1 MDLALVRSSPLLR
14 RFLVH
19 RALGAVAEAVLTLLQ
34 CVFLASVLAAAVER
48 GPGAALHAVPVPLLA
63 AVIAGRAALAWWDR
77 ASVGAATARY
87 KEELRAEL
95 TAAVTAAAV
104 RGRGPRPASV
114 VALLG
119 RGMDAL
125 DDHLAGSVAL
135 LPQAVVLPLAV
146 TGTIWAADWVSGLV
160 VLVTL
165 PLVPLL
171 LALVGLHTK
180 ARTEAQ
186 WAVLLRL
193 GGYFLQ
199 ALSGLATLR
208 VFGQEGRAA
217 ESVRERAAEHRR
229 ATVRTL
235 RVAFLSTFVMDTLT
249 SLSVA
254 LIAVPVG
261 FRLLDGAIPLSTG
274 LAVLLLTPEAYR
286 PLRLLAGRFH
296 AAQEG
301 RTVLARV
308 REVLEGGM
316 PGPALVGE
324 RPALVRPLPDPARFP
339 LVLDRLSVGHA
350 PGAPALAEL
359 SWRFEAGRSC
369 AVTGPSGTGKTTL
382 LRTIAG
388 LLPPLSG
395 ELRVGG
401 VPVTAAAHRAAWTD
415 RIAMVPQQPH
425 LFALSVA
432 DNVRLGRAEAGDDE
446 VWDAL
451 EAAGAADFVRR
462 LPDGPATRVGEG
474 GAGLSGG
481 ERQRLALARALLRR
495 PSLLL
500 LDEPTAR
507 LDGGTEEHV
516 LRALAAV
523 AGHATLLVATHR
535 PAVIDRTDTVLRL
548 DALRLVPAPPRASTP
563 ARTWAVP
570 PARTPATAAAPAPV
584 ADLGAGAGPTD
595 ASASDPAPA
604 TGLAAAPALAMA
616 PVAGLGAAL
625 ADAPASDPAPPP
637 GLAAAPTAAVAP
649 ATGFG
654 PAPAVRPAPAAGPHA
669 PGSDPGPA
677 TATGLAAAPVLAV
690 APVAG
695 LGRGSGDRLASAAA
709 PEETR
714 S

>member
-34 CVFLASVLAAAVER
+34 CVLLASVLAAAVEE
-48 GPGAALHAVPVPLLA
+48 GTGAALHAVPVPLLA
-63 AVIAGRAALAWWDR
+63 AVVAGRAAHAWWDR
-77 ASVGAATARY
+77 ASAGAAAARY

-125 DDHLAGSVAL
+125 EDHLTGSLAL
-135 LPQAVVLPLAV
+135 LPQAVVVPLAV
-146 TGTIWAADWVSGLV
+146 TGTVWAADWVSGLV

-199 ALSGLATLR
+199 ALGGLATLR

-217 ESVRERAAEHRR
+217 ESVRARAAEHRR

-235 RVAFLSTFVMDTLT
+235 RVAFLSAFVMDSLT

-261 FRLLDGAIPLSTG
+261 FRLLDGAMPLSTG

-301 RTVLARV
+301 RTALAQV
-308 REVLEGGM
+308 RALLDGAAA
-316 PGPALVGE
+316 GPALVRE
-324 RPALVRPLPDPARFP
+324 RPSSGPKPLPDPARFP
-339 LVLDRLSVGHA
+339 LVLDRLDVGHA
-350 PGAPALAEL
+350 PGAPALTGL
-359 SWRFEAGRSC
+359 SWRFEPGRSC
-369 AVTGPSGTGKTTL
+369 ALTGPSGAGKTTL
-382 LRTIAG
+382 LRTVAG
-388 LLPPLSG
+388 LLPPLAG
-395 ELRVGG
+395 DLRVGG
-401 VPVTAAAHRAAWTD
+401 VSVVARTAADRAAWTD
-415 RIAMVPQQPH
+415 RIAMVAQQPH

-432 DNVRLGRAEAGDDE
+432 DNVRLGRPGAGADE

-507 LDGGTEEHV
+507 LDGGTEQHV
-516 LRALAAV
+516 LRALEAV
-523 AGHATLLVATHR
+523 AGRATLLVATHR
-535 PAVIDRTDTVLRL
+535 PAVAEHTDTVLRL
-548 DALRLVPAPPRASTP
+548 DSLR
-563 ARTWAVP
+563 
-570 PARTPATAAAPAPV
+570 PAPV
-584 ADLGAGAGPTD
+584 
-595 ASASDPAPA
+595 
-604 TGLAAAPALAMA
+604 PAL
-616 PVAGLGAAL
+616 
-625 ADAPASDPAPPP
+625 
-637 GLAAAPTAAVAP
+637 
-649 ATGFG
+649 
-654 PAPAVRPAPAAGPHA
+654 
-669 PGSDPGPA
+669 
-677 TATGLAAAPVLAV
+677 
-690 APVAG
+690 
-695 LGRGSGDRLASAAA
+695 
-709 PEETR
+709 EETR
-714 S
+714 R

>member
-14 RFLVH
+14 RFLVR
-19 RALGAVAEAVLTLLQ
+19 RALGAVAEAVLTLVQ
-34 CVFLASVLAAAVER
+34 CVCLAAVLAAAVER
-48 GPGAALHAVPVPLLA
+48 GPGAALHAVPAPLLA
-63 AVIAGRAALAWWDR
+63 AVIAGRAAHAWWDR
-77 ASVGAATARY
+77 ASAGAAAARY

-95 TAAVTAAAV
+95 TAAVTAAGV
-104 RGRGPRPASV
+104 RGGGPRPASV

-125 DDHLAGSVAL
+125 DDHIAGSLAL
-135 LPQAVVLPLAV
+135 LPQVLVLPLAV
-146 TGTIWAADWVSGLV
+146 TATLWAADWVSGLI

-171 LALVGLHTK
+171 LALVGMHTK

-199 ALSGLATLR
+199 ALGGLATLR

-254 LIAVPVG
+254 VIAVPVG
-261 FRLLDGAIPLSTG
+261 FRLLDGSMPLSTG
-274 LAVLLLTPEAYR
+274 LAVLLLAPEAYR

-308 REVLEGGM
+308 RALLDGGA
-316 PGPALVGE
+316 PA
-324 RPALVRPLPDPARFP
+324 PAVRALQRDGVRPVLPDPARFP
-339 LVLDRLSVGHA
+339 LVLDRLTAGHV
-350 PGAPALAEL
+350 PGAPALVEL
-359 SWRFEAGRSC
+359 SWRFEPGRSY
-369 AVTGPSGTGKTTL
+369 AVTGPSGAGKTTL
-382 LRTIAG
+382 LRTVAG
-388 LLPPLSG
+388 LLPPLAG
-395 ELRVGG
+395 DLRVGG
-401 VPVTAAAHRAAWTD
+401 VSVTAAAHRSAWAD

-432 DNVRLGRAEAGDDE
+432 DNVRLGRPDAGTDE
-446 VWDAL
+446 VWHAL
-451 EAAGAADFVRR
+451 EAAGAAEFVRR

-507 LDGGTEEHV
+507 LDGGTEDHV
-516 LRALAAV
+516 LRALSAV

-535 PAVIDRTDTVLRL
+535 PAVVEHTDTTLHL
-548 DALRLVPAPPRASTP
+548 P
-563 ARTWAVP
+563 
-570 PARTPATAAAPAPV
+570 TAAAPSDPYEAQDGGPPRGAPGGRPHRLRSAPV
-584 ADLGAGAGPTD
+584 
-595 ASASDPAPA
+595 SEEI
-604 TGLAAAPALAMA
+604 
-616 PVAGLGAAL
+616 
-625 ADAPASDPAPPP
+625 
-637 GLAAAPTAAVAP
+637 
-649 ATGFG
+649 
-654 PAPAVRPAPAAGPHA
+654 RP
-669 PGSDPGPA
+669 
-677 TATGLAAAPVLAV
+677 
-690 APVAG
+690 
-695 LGRGSGDRLASAAA
+695 
-709 PEETR
+709 
-714 S
+714 

>member
-1 MDLALVRSSPLLR
+1 M
-14 RFLVH
+14 H
-19 RALGAVAEAVLTLLQ
+19 RALGAVVEAVLTLLQ
-34 CVFLASVLAAAVER
+34 CVVLASVLAAAVER

-63 AVIAGRAALAWWDR
+63 AVIAGRAAHAWWDR
-77 ASVGAATARY
+77 ASAGAAAARY
-87 KEELRAEL
+87 KEELRAQL
-95 TAAVTAAAV
+95 TEAVTAAAV

-125 DDHLAGSVAL
+125 DDHLTGSIAL
-135 LPQAVVLPLAV
+135 LPQVVVLPLAV
-146 TGTIWAADWVSGLV
+146 AGTIWAADWVSGLV

-171 LALVGLHTK
+171 LALVGMHTK

-208 VFGQEGRAA
+208 VFGQEDRAA
-217 ESVRERAAEHRR
+217 ESVRARAAEHRR

-261 FRLLDGAIPLSTG
+261 FRLLDGAMPLSTG

-286 PLRLLAGRFH
+286 PLRLLAARFH

-301 RTVLARV
+301 RTVLAQVRTILDGDAAGPARV
-308 REVLEGGM
+308 RER
-316 PGPALVGE
+316 PSLV
-324 RPALVRPLPDPARFP
+324 RPSLVRPLPDPARFP
-339 LVLDRLSVGHA
+339 LVLDQLAVGHTSG
-350 PGAPALAEL
+350 PPALTGL

-369 AVTGPSGTGKTTL
+369 AVTGPSGVGKTTL
-382 LRTIAG
+382 LRTVAG
-388 LLPPLSG
+388 LLPPLAG
-395 ELRVGG
+395 DLRVGG
-401 VPVTAAAHRAAWTD
+401 VSVVARTPQDRAAWTD

-432 DNVRLGRAEAGDDE
+432 DNVRLGRAGADDGE

-451 EAAGAADFVRR
+451 EAAGAADFVHR
-462 LPDGPATRVGEG
+462 LPDGAATRVGEG

-481 ERQRLALARALLRR
+481 ERQRIALARALLRR

-523 AGHATLLVATHR
+523 AGRATLLVATHR
-535 PAVIDRTDTVLRL
+535 PAVVEHTDTVLRL
-548 DALRLVPAPPRASTP
+548 PAGPAVLPVPG
-563 ARTWAVP
+563 
-570 PARTPATAAAPAPV
+570 AAPSMAVAAPSMAV
-584 ADLGAGAGPTD
+584 
-595 ASASDPAPA
+595 
-604 TGLAAAPALAMA
+604 AAPALKE
-616 PVAGLGAAL
+616 
-625 ADAPASDPAPPP
+625 S
-637 GLAAAPTAAVAP
+637 
-649 ATGFG
+649 
-654 PAPAVRPAPAAGPHA
+654 RP
-669 PGSDPGPA
+669 
-677 TATGLAAAPVLAV
+677 
-690 APVAG
+690 
-695 LGRGSGDRLASAAA
+695 
-709 PEETR
+709 
-714 S
+714 

>member
-19 RALGAVAEAVLTLLQ
+19 RALGAVVEAVLTLVQ
-34 CVFLASVLAAAVER
+34 CVVLASVLAAAVER

-63 AVIAGRAALAWWDR
+63 AVIVGRAAHAWWDR
-77 ASVGAATARY
+77 ASAGAAAARY
-87 KEELRAEL
+87 KEELRARL
-95 TAAVTAAAV
+95 TEAVTAAAV

-125 DDHLAGSVAL
+125 DDHLAGSIAL
-135 LPQAVVLPLAV
+135 LPQVVVLPLAV

-171 LALVGLHTK
+171 LALVGMHTK

-199 ALSGLATLR
+199 ALNGLATLR
-208 VFGQEGRAA
+208 VFGQEDRAA
-217 ESVRERAAEHRR
+217 ASVRARAAEHRR

-261 FRLLDGAIPLSTG
+261 FRLLDGAMPLSTG

-286 PLRLLAGRFH
+286 PLRLLAARFH

-301 RTVLARV
+301 RTVLAQVRSVLDGDAARPARV
-308 REVLEGGM
+308 RERPSPVR
-316 PGPALVGE
+316 PPLV
-324 RPALVRPLPDPARFP
+324 RPSPVRASLVRPLPDPARFP
-339 LVLDRLSVGHA
+339 LVLDRLAVGHA
-350 PGAPALAEL
+350 PGAPALTGL

-369 AVTGPSGTGKTTL
+369 AVTGPSGVGKTTL
-382 LRTIAG
+382 LRTVAG
-388 LLPPLSG
+388 LLPPLAG
-395 ELRVGG
+395 DLRVGG
-401 VPVTAAAHRAAWTD
+401 VSVVPRTPQDRAAWTD

-432 DNVRLGRAEAGDDE
+432 DNVRLGRAGADDGE

-451 EAAGAADFVRR
+451 EAAGAADFVHR
-462 LPDGPATRVGEG
+462 LPDGVATRVGEG

-481 ERQRLALARALLRR
+481 ERQRIALARALLRR

-523 AGHATLLVATHR
+523 AGRATLLVATHR
-535 PAVIDRTDTVLRL
+535 PAVVEHTDSVLRL
-548 DALRLVPAPPRASTP
+548 PAPMT
-563 ARTWAVP
+563 TTGV
-570 PARTPATAAAPAPV
+570 TAGVTTAPAP
-584 ADLGAGAGPTD
+584 A
-595 ASASDPAPA
+595 PAPA
-604 TGLAAAPALAMA
+604 LKEI
-616 PVAGLGAAL
+616 
-625 ADAPASDPAPPP
+625 
-637 GLAAAPTAAVAP
+637 
-649 ATGFG
+649 
-654 PAPAVRPAPAAGPHA
+654 RP
-669 PGSDPGPA
+669 
-677 TATGLAAAPVLAV
+677 
-690 APVAG
+690 
-695 LGRGSGDRLASAAA
+695 
-709 PEETR
+709 
-714 S
+714 

>member
-34 CVFLASVLAAAVER
+34 CVLLASVLAAAVER

-63 AVIAGRAALAWWDR
+63 AVIAGRAAHAWWDR
-77 ASVGAATARY
+77 ASAGAAAARY
-87 KEELRAEL
+87 KEELRARL
-95 TAAVTAAAV
+95 TGAVTAAAV

-125 DDHLAGSVAL
+125 DDHLTGSIAL

-171 LALVGLHTK
+171 LALVGMHTK

-199 ALSGLATLR
+199 ALNGLATLR
-208 VFGQEGRAA
+208 VFGQEDRAA
-217 ESVRERAAEHRR
+217 ESVRARAAEHRR

-261 FRLLDGAIPLSTG
+261 FRLLDGAMPLSTG

-286 PLRLLAGRFH
+286 PLRLLAARFH

-301 RTVLARV
+301 RTVLAQVRAVLDGDAAGPVLV
-308 REVLEGGM
+308 RE
-316 PGPALVGE
+316 
-324 RPALVRPLPDPARFP
+324 RPSLVRPLPDPARFP
-339 LVLDRLSVGHA
+339 LVLDRLAVGHGHG
-350 PGAPALAEL
+350 PDAPALTGL

-369 AVTGPSGTGKTTL
+369 AVTGPSGVGKTTL
-382 LRTIAG
+382 LRTVAG
-388 LLPPLSG
+388 LLPPLAG
-395 ELRVGG
+395 DLRVGG
-401 VPVTAAAHRAAWTD
+401 VSVVARTPQDRAAWTD

-432 DNVRLGRAEAGDDE
+432 DNVRLGRAEADDGE

-451 EAAGAADFVRR
+451 EAAGAADFVHR
-462 LPDGPATRVGEG
+462 LPDGAATRVGEG

-481 ERQRLALARALLRR
+481 ERQRIALARALLRR

-523 AGHATLLVATHR
+523 AGRATLLVATHR
-535 PAVIDRTDTVLRL
+535 PAVVEHTDTVLRL
-548 DALRLVPAPPRASTP
+548 DAFRP
-563 ARTWAVP
+563 
-570 PARTPATAAAPAPV
+570 APAPV
-584 ADLGAGAGPTD
+584 SAGPPT
-595 ASASDPAPA
+595 
-604 TGLAAAPALAMA
+604 
-616 PVAGLGAAL
+616 
-625 ADAPASDPAPPP
+625 
-637 GLAAAPTAAVAP
+637 PTAA
-649 ATGFG
+649 
-654 PAPAVRPAPAAGPHA
+654 
-669 PGSDPGPA
+669 
-677 TATGLAAAPVLAV
+677 
-690 APVAG
+690 
-695 LGRGSGDRLASAAA
+695 
-709 PEETR
+709 PEGT
-714 S
+714 SP